1 VVKIINLRRT
11 DHFGPTQISM
21 YLQRYHD
28 VAVSRSGIWR
38 ILKRLVLD
46 RPPASQRH

>member
-11 DHFGPTQISM
+11 DHLGPPKISM
-21 YLQRYHD
+21 YLHRYRD
-28 VAVSRSGIWR
+28 VAVCRSGIWR